1 MWEIFGLDLDSQAAR
16 EKGALNDKRTE
27 FKTWDLGDRFRSA
40 LTGVS
45 QEDLLEASGQL
56 KTNDLNTNTIDT
68 RGQIQDSLAG
78 TQVDTSGLE
87 IKAGET
93 EAEHLSR
100 LSRLLRTGKA
110 VDKLE
115 GSVDNFD
122 RTSVGP
128 NATASTVQQLGRK
141 TVDTNKTVAED
152 KETKET
158 RRLEGRD
165 DDRLAM
171 TMELSRL
178 DRKDDREA
186 RRDERA
192 FQNRKLDMQ
201 EARLDRKD
209 RQAAIQQM
217 MAGLAQMGASI
228 AI

>member
-1 MWEIFGLDLDSQAAR
+1 MWELLGLDRASQAR
-16 EKGALNDKRTE
+16 GEKGSLNDGRTD
-27 FKTWDLGDRFRSA
+27 FDSWDLGDRFRSA
-40 LTGVS
+40 VTGVS
-45 QEDLLEASGQL
+45 REDLLEDAAKL
-56 KTNDLNTNTIDT
+56 KAKDLNTNTLDT

-87 IKAGET
+87 IRAGET
-93 EAEHLSR
+93 EAQHLTR

-115 GSVDNFD
+115 GSVENFD

-128 NATASTVQQLGRK
+128 TSTASTVQQLGRK
-141 TVDTNKTVAED
+141 TVDNNKTVEEGKVQAET
-152 KETKET
+152 E
-158 RRLEGRD
+158 RLEGRS

-171 TMELSRL
+171 QMELSRL
-178 DRKDDREA
+178 DRRDDREA

-192 FQNRKLDMQ
+192 YQNRKLDMQ

-209 RQAAIQQM
+209 RQSAIQSM
-217 MAGLAQMGASI
+217 MAGLAQLGASI